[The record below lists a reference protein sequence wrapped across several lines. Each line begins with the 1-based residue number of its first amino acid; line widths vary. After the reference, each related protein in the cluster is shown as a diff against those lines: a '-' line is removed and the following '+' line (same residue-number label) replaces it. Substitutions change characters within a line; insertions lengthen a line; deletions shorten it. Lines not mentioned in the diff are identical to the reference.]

1 MRKLGNSATPV
12 VELTCEGD
20 EYTFT
25 TTTMLKT
32 TTIKFKLGEE
42 FEEERG
48 DGAKVKSTITMD
60 GNKMTHVMKG
70 EPESTIVREFNGDE
84 MKAVSLLSNLFCS
97 MFFSGD
103 LISFYCFFLHQQV
116 LTVNDVVC
124 TRIYKAE

>member
-1 MRKLGNSATPV
+1 MTLNHEFVLNLEIGFVMRKLGNSATPV

-48 DGAKVKSTITMD
+48 DGTKVKSTITMD

-84 MKAVSLLSNLFCS
+84 MKAVSLLYLLFNILWVIKFHS
-97 MFFSGD
+97 FS
-103 LISFYCFFLHQQV
+103 FNRC
-116 LTVNDVVC
+116 
-124 TRIYKAE
+124 